1 MTAEKANSNSNS
13 RQRTTGTSVA
23 TDTTEGR
30 DHDAL
35 KLEAALGHKQALER
49 NFGLFS
55 LTSLGIVIA
64 K

>member
-1 MTAEKANSNSNS
+1 MADDKTAASDNSSV
-13 RQRTTGTSVA
+13 QKGPGTSVE
-23 TDTTEGR
+23 DR
-30 DHDAL
+30 DAL
-35 KLEAALGHKQALER
+35 KLEAALGHKQALNR